1 MKTIWNNWL
10 KWAVFLYCAL
20 YTVATISNSV
30 LYLINGHYED
40 PNGNWHELDR
50 AIIVLIIVL
59 AYTLIKH
66 LKIKKYL
73 LKAIV
78 VYIPTLF
85 LTMVYVWMTGLREP
99 LAKSAFR
106 DIFINYTIAFVSAT
120 VIGWIST
127 CIKHRSA
134 DKK

>member
-1 MKTIWNNWL
+1 M
-10 KWAVFLYCAL
+10 
-20 YTVATISNSV
+20 
-30 LYLINGHYED
+30 
-40 PNGNWHELDR
+40 
-50 AIIVLIIVL
+50 
-59 AYTLIKH
+59 
-66 LKIKKYL
+66 
-73 LKAIV
+73 
-78 VYIPTLF
+78 YIPTLF

-106 DIFINYTIAFVSAT
+106 DIFINYTIGFVSAT